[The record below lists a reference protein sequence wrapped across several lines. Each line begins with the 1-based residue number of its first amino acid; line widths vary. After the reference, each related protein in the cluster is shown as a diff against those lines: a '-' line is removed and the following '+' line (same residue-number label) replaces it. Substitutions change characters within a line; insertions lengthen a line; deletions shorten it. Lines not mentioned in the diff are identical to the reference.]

1 MKAVISFLFLI
12 FLISSCKKKSNI
24 EEKITSTFCLDT
36 TSLQSNFSGALSSVF
51 FLNGKDG
58 FVADYNGGIYKTSDS
73 AKHWAPLNSIVS
85 LPIYSL
91 FFIDELK
98 GFAVGG
104 QNSCGGTGCVPPG
117 GFILRTL
124 DGGLTWTK
132 VYTPIDK
139 IEISSVYFVN
149 ASIGFCA
156 GDNVILRTS
165 DGGQTWSEYK
175 VNNLGGKMMQVKFV
189 DTQKGYIVCLSDK
202 IIKTEDG
209 GSTWQVTSPQRN
221 LGYYSISEAKG
232 STYVSGQGKIIKSIN
247 GGSSW
252 NELPNSPTNIYAI
265 HFINDKKGFAFG
277 SGNYSGGDFGH
288 TYGSIFCTN
297 DGGNTWNGSKDVK
310 VFGPILSVSFPTNN
324 IGYAVSLFKVMRL
337 TVK

>member
-12 FLISSCKKKSNI
+12 FLISSCKKDGNR
-24 EEKITSTFCLDT
+24 EEKNSFTPCLDT
-36 TSLQSNFSGALSSVF
+36 TSSQSNFPGSLRSVF

-58 FVADYNGGIYKTSDS
+58 FVADYSGGIYKTTDS
-73 AKHWAPLNSIVS
+73 AKHWVPLNSIVS

-221 LGYYSISEAKG
+221 LGYYSISEANG

-252 NELPNSPTNIYAI
+252 NELPNSPTNIFAI

-277 SGNYSGGDFGH
+277 RGNYSGGDFGH

-324 IGYAVSLFKVMRL
+324 IGYAVSLFKVIRL

>member
-1 MKAVISFLFLI
+1 MKALLPLI
-12 FLISSCKKKSNI
+12 FITFLISCTKNSNRK
-24 EEKITSTFCLDT
+24 ENVSFTLCLDT
-36 TSLQSNFSGALSSVF
+36 ASSNISGSLRSVF
-51 FLNGKDG
+51 FLNSKDG
-58 FVADYNGGIYKTSDS
+58 FVANYTGGIYKTTDS
-73 AKHWAPLNSIVS
+73 AKHWVQLNSTVN

-91 FFIDELK
+91 FFIDSLK

-165 DGGQTWSEYK
+165 DGGQTWNEYK
-175 VNNLGGKMMQVKFV
+175 VNNLGGKMMQVKFLN
-189 DTQKGYIVCLSDK
+189 TQKGYIVCLFDK

-209 GSTWQVTSPQRN
+209 GSTWQVTSPLSN
-221 LGYYSISEAKG
+221 NGYYSISEANG
-232 STYVSGQGKIIKSIN
+232 STYVSGQEKIIKSIN
-247 GGSSW
+247 GGGSW
-252 NELPNSPTNIYAI
+252 SELPNSPNDIFAI
-265 HFINDKKGFAFG
+265 HFIDDKKGFAFG
-277 SGNYSGGDFGH
+277 RGNYSGGDFGYF
-288 TYGSIFCTN
+288 YGSIYCTE
-297 DGGNTWNGSKDVK
+297 DGGNTWNGTKEVK

-324 IGYAVSLFKVMRL
+324 IGYAVSFNKVIKL
-337 TVK
+337 IVK